1 MLTKYFSNEKNSL
14 SFPLSELHANDE
26 GFGEN
31 RMTSIRTIAMSISHF
46 YLTGNLKNGILIS
59 QDCVTVSVSQNDH
72 MMSSHENI
80 NSFKIGTQ
88 MWSFQNIYVK
98 MFFKNIQC

>member
-1 MLTKYFSNEKNSL
+1 MLMMRGS
-14 SFPLSELHANDE
+14 
-26 GFGEN
+26 GEN
-31 RMTSIRTIAMSISHF
+31 RMTSIRTIEMSISHF
-46 YLTGNLKNGILIS
+46 YLIGNLKNGILIS

-72 MMSSHENI
+72 MTLSHENI

-88 MWSFQNIYVK
+88 MWSFQNICVK